1 MTFVAHT
8 QPVSQR
14 RPIAGYV
21 LTALVALFLA
31 FDTIAKVLVLAPAV
45 QGTLQLGYPAQSVR
59 WIGIIQLI
67 CVVLYVVPRTAVV
80 GALLLTG
87 YLGGAV
93 ASQLRVGAP
102 LLSHTLF
109 PIYVAA
115 LLWGALYLRE
125 TRLRALLP
133 LRR

>member
-1 MTFVAHT
+1 MTTVGHT
-8 QPVSQR
+8 QPVSQKR
-14 RPIAGYV
+14 RIAGYV
-21 LTALVALFLA
+21 LTALVALFLG

-45 QGTLQLGYPAQSVR
+45 QGTLQLGYPAQSVLS
-59 WIGIIQLI
+59 IGIIELA
-67 CVVLYVVPRTAVV
+67 CVVLYLVPRTAVL

-93 ASQLRVGAP
+93 ASQLRIGAP

-115 LLWGALYLRE
+115 LLWGGLYIRE
-125 TRLRALLP
+125 TRLCQLLP
-133 LRR
+133 FRR

>member
-1 MTFVAHT
+1 MTSAAHT
-8 QPVSQR
+8 LSATQK
-14 RPIAGYV
+14 RPWVGYL

-45 QGTLQLGYPAQSVR
+45 QGTAQLGYHAQSVL
-59 WIGIIQLI
+59 WIGVIELT
-67 CVVLYVVPRTAVV
+67 CVVLYLVPRTAVV

-102 LLSHTLF
+102 LLSHILF
-109 PIYVAA
+109 PIYTAA
-115 LLWGALYLRE
+115 LLWGGLYVRE
-125 TRLRALLP
+125 TRLRELLP
-133 LRR
+133 FRR

>member
-1 MTFVAHT
+1 MTSVA
-8 QPVSQR
+8 QPVSQKR
-14 RPIAGYV
+14 AIAGYI
-21 LTALVALFLA
+21 LTALVALFLG
-31 FDTIAKVLVLAPAV
+31 FDTTLKVLVLAPAV
-45 QGTLQLGYPAQSVR
+45 Q
-59 WIGIIQLI
+59 
-67 CVVLYVVPRTAVV
+67 

-115 LLWGALYLRE
+115 LLWGGLYLRE
-125 TRLRALLP
+125 PRLRVAAVSP
-133 LRR
+133 LASDGEST